1 MAGSSHPVQVN
12 RLLCRV
18 IETAVFSGC
27 FDAWRLG
34 GSYLDEIIQG
44 FVTLN
49 RQVLV
54 SANYTIPEVKKFRL
68 LLNDGLANGLGVRFC
83 NYPACCRRGT

>member
-18 IETAVFSGC
+18 IEPAVFSGS

-34 GSYLDEIIQG
+34 RSYLDEIIQG
-44 FVTLN
+44 FVTLT
-49 RQVLV
+49 RQVLL
-54 SANYTIPEVKKFRL
+54 SANFAIPEVKSSGCF
-68 LLNDGLANGLGVRFC
+68 
-83 NYPACCRRGT
+83 